1 VSYVA
6 LYREWRPQTFAEV
19 VGQEHITRT
28 LQNAVRLGRLGHAY
42 LLAGPRGTGKTSVA
56 KILAKAANCTERGDS
71 PDPCN
76 QCPSCGRINS
86 GASVDVLEIDAASNR
101 GIDEIR
107 ELRDK
112 VKYAPAESKRKVY
125 IIDEVHMLTNEA
137 FNALLKTL
145 EEPPGHAL
153 FILATTDPQKIPLT
167 VLSRCQRF
175 DFHRLSA
182 AQIQARLEEVAGKGK
197 LQVDERALALV
208 ARAAEGGLRDALSL
222 LDQLVAFCGN
232 TIQLEDALAALG
244 LAPSELLADMALALA
259 RRDATTALRL
269 VDQVMRQGKD
279 IRQFLRD
286 LMGFLRNAL
295 LLQVCGDGDQ
305 SLVDAAPADLG
316 LLGQAAGE
324 LSGDRLP
331 AILAT
336 LAETESELKW
346 SSQPRLLV
354 ELALVKLCS
363 QAAQPQPAMQSLA
376 ETTAQPAASTPTA
389 VQSAG
394 KNQPAAGPKPSLDRK
409 PAESGP
415 TPEAPTPAPPPGELT
430 LEAVVA
436 RWPEV
441 LRYAKESRPLV
452 YQMLSKGI
460 PVRLEQGRLYIQF
473 AKGLS
478 TYDRGQMSRGERR
491 AVVEEAVSTVLGASL
506 SLAAVVEGSEP
517 SPRPRSE
524 PQPVA
529 PQEDPAV
536 KRVLDFFGGEVVEIR
551 KDS

>member
-1 VSYVA
+1 MSYVA
-6 LYREWRPQTFAEV
+6 LYREWRPQTFTEM

-42 LLAGPRGTGKTSVA
+42 LFSGPRGTGKTSVA
-56 KILAKAANCTERGDS
+56 KILAKAVNCTERGDS
-71 PDPCN
+71 ADPCN
-76 QCPSCGRINS
+76 HCPSCLRITS

-112 VKYAPAESKRKVY
+112 VKYAPAETRRKVY

-145 EEPPGHAL
+145 EEPPAHAL
-153 FILATTDPQKIPLT
+153 FILATTDPQKVPLT

-175 DFHRLSA
+175 DFHRLTA
-182 AQIQARLEEVAGKGK
+182 AQIQARLEEVASRDE
-197 LQVDERALALV
+197 LQVDKRALALV

-222 LDQLVAFCGN
+222 LDQLVAFCGQS
-232 TIQLEDALAALG
+232 IQLEDALSVLG

-259 RRDATTALRL
+259 RHDATASLRL

-295 LLQVCGDGDQ
+295 LLQVCGEGDQ

-316 LLGQAAGE
+316 LLRQVADE
-324 LSGDRLP
+324 FSGSRLP
-331 AILAT
+331 SILTA
-336 LAETESELKW
+336 LSETESELKW

-354 ELALVKLCS
+354 ELALVKLCG
-363 QAAQPQPAMQSLA
+363 QTAQPQS
-376 ETTAQPAASTPTA
+376 QPADAPA
-389 VQSAG
+389 VQATAHPTSPRAV
-394 KNQPAAGPKPSLDRK
+394 PAA
-409 PAESGP
+409 PAP
-415 TPEAPTPAPPPGELT
+415 ATPPAPPSGELT

-452 YQMLSKGI
+452 YQMLSKGT

-478 TYDRGQMSRGERR
+478 PYERGQMSRGERR
-491 AVVEEAVSTVLGASL
+491 AVVEEAVSTVLGTKLALAS
-506 SLAAVVEGSEP
+506 VVEGSD
-517 SPRPRSE
+517 PRSKA
-524 PQPVA
+524 QPAA
-529 PQEDPAV
+529 PQDDPAV
-536 KRVLDFFGGEVVEIR
+536 KRVLDFFGGEIVEIR
-551 KDS
+551 KES